1 MLITIILIA
10 LVICGGMLIVFNKYH
25 ESFVGTMFMVLGA
38 VSLAFAV
45 GLIASEQIGAENNYQ
60 KTMDFDCHENHCKV
74 MFQIDIYTNNK
85 NEIDRLE
92 LAESIEETVSD
103 FMIGLGFSRTMSK
116 PIPNVSDMSIYRISM
131 RFEGVIGKDALVYPH

>member
-1 MLITIILIA
+1 MLDYSKQVYSRLTKELRAKHGKNFYTSRIEGTSPPKFPAVTIVQQDNSA
-10 LVICGGMLIVFNKYH
+10 
-25 ESFVGTMFMVLGA
+25 
-38 VSLAFAV
+38 
-45 GLIASEQIGAENNYQ
+45 YQ
-60 KTMDFDCHENHCKV
+60 QTMDFDCHENHCKV

-116 PIPNVSDMSIYRISM
+116 PIPNVSDMSIYRI
-131 RFEGVIGKDALVYPH
+131 

>member
-1 MLITIILIA
+1 MLDFSDQVYSRLTKELRAKHGDNFYTSQMEETSPPKIPAATIVQQDNSA
-10 LVICGGMLIVFNKYH
+10 
-25 ESFVGTMFMVLGA
+25 
-38 VSLAFAV
+38 
-45 GLIASEQIGAENNYQ
+45 YQ
-60 KTMDFDCHENHCKV
+60 KTMDFDCHENHVKV

-85 NEIDRLE
+85 NKIDRRK

-131 RFEGVIGKDALVYPH
+131 RFEGVIDKNGLVYPR

>member
-1 MLITIILIA
+1 MLDYSKQVYSRLTKELRAKHGEKFYTSRIEGTSPPKFPAVTI
-10 LVICGGMLIVFNKYH
+10 VQQDNSV
-25 ESFVGTMFMVLGA
+25 
-38 VSLAFAV
+38 
-45 GLIASEQIGAENNYQ
+45 YQ
-60 KTMDFDCHENHCKV
+60 QTMDFDCHENHCKV

>member
-1 MLITIILIA
+1 MKKFLLIA
-10 LVICGGMLIVFNKYH
+10 FLL
-25 ESFVGTMFMVLGA
+25 SGA
-38 VSLAFAV
+38 MAFAADD
-45 GLIASEQIGAENNYQ
+45 LSKQATAFYSDNNYQ